1 LITREDGPFKPDPT
15 PLRRAC
21 ECLRVKVDECWM
33 IGDGQFDVEAGLAA
47 GMRTVWLGHGR
58 PRAFAAE
65 PWRTVRDLHEL
76 ATMLRAC
83 TLRRD

>member
-1 LITREDGPFKPDPT
+1 
-15 PLRRAC
+15 
-21 ECLRVKVDECWM
+21 M

-47 GMRTVWLGHGR
+47 GMKTVWLSHGR
-58 PRAFAAE
+58 TRPFAAE

-83 TLRRD
+83 TLPSN